1 MKKNTLEDIEEK
13 IRTYNVLSED
23 KKSELLDLIAKLKK
37 EISKLSE
44 SKSEHAESI
53 LGFMERSTHE
63 ATRREKNPTL
73 LRLSVDGLSESVKEF
88 EISHP
93 KLVEKVNNIAAMLA
107 NMGI

>member
-23 KKSELLDLIAKLKK
+23 KKSELLGLIAKLKK
-37 EISKLSE
+37 EIFKLSE

-63 ATRREKNPTL
+63 ATRREKNPNL
-73 LRLSVDGLSESVKEF
+73 LKLSVDGLSESVKEF
-88 EISHP
+88 EI
-93 KLVEKVNNIAAMLA
+93 
-107 NMGI
+107 

>member
-1 MKKNTLEDIEEK
+1 MKKNTLEDTEEK

-23 KKSELLDLIAKLKK
+23 KKSELLGLIAKLKK
-37 EISKLSE
+37 EIFKLSE

-63 ATRREKNPTL
+63 ATRREKNPNL
-73 LRLSVDGLSESVKEF
+73 LKLSVDGLSESVKEF